1 MPCLYRHAQISLHE
15 RHGAL
20 RSPSMARIT
29 GSHLICTALKLEGV
43 KNIFGLAGDHILP
56 VLDVMADQ
64 DFRIIDTRHEQAAVH
79 MADAWSRITEQP
91 GVCMYTTPGFANAIP
106 GLTNAMHTE
115 GPVISIAG
123 CADTHDLGRGA
134 QQEID
139 QVAMAAPM
147 CKGSFM
153 VHDARRIPA
162 FIARAMR
169 LAFSGRRG
177 PVHLTI
183 PIDVQEQGVE
193 EDEIVLTNPDAYR
206 PKEAV
211 LAAPELIRRAVALLR
226 EARKPLVIAGSA
238 AGYTLSGDA
247 LQRFI
252 EMTRLPVVT
261 EEQARGL
268 ISDDHPY
275 AFGFFERG
283 LNRAAAKV
291 RDADV
296 VVLLGRKQD
305 FVIGYCRPPHVAAEA
320 KIIQIDPSPVE
331 IGRNRGV
338 AVGMV
343 GDVTSVLDQLTKEAS
358 NHVWKELPWIEE
370 LRAVRSA
377 QAEWTEKLARP
388 KTPMH
393 ALFVHKTIQSRLRPD
408 DCLVFDGGDFCHF
421 GRSLLP
427 ALKPK
432 HWFYVSSLGMLGSS
446 LPQALAAKL
455 AYPDTRVIM
464 LTGDGAFGFN
474 AMEFDTAVR
483 HKLNVVAILGNDS
496 AWGIDRQI
504 QLGLYGRA
512 VATDLLQTRYDQLV
526 QGLGGYGEFVERSE
540 DLAPA
545 LKRALTCGKPAL
557 LNVAVQRAISPRAE
571 AAIGRRKTAAK
582 K

>member
-1 MPCLYRHAQISLHE
+1 
-15 RHGAL
+15 
-20 RSPSMARIT
+20 MARVT
-29 GSHLICTALKLEGV
+29 GSHLICKALKLEGV

-79 MADAWSRITEQP
+79 MADAWSRVTEQP

-123 CADTHDLGRGA
+123 CSDTHDLGRGA

-139 QVAMAAPM
+139 QVGMAAPV

-153 VHDARRIPA
+153 VSDVRRIPE

-183 PIDVQEQGVE
+183 PIDIQEQSVQE
-193 EDEIVLTNPDAYR
+193 DEMVFTKPEAYR
-206 PKEAV
+206 AKESV
-211 LAAPELIRRAVALLR
+211 LAHPEHIRSAIALLR

-252 EMTRLPVVT
+252 ETTRLPVLT

-291 RDADV
+291 READV

-305 FVIGYCRPPHVAAEA
+305 FTLGFCRPPHVSADAR
-320 KIIQIDPSPVE
+320 IIQIDPSPLE

-338 AVGMV
+338 EVGMV

-358 NHVWKELPWIEE
+358 NHVWKELSWIEE
-370 LRAVRSA
+370 LRGVRSA
-377 QAEWTEKLARP
+377 
-388 KTPMH
+388 
-393 ALFVHKTIQSRLRPD
+393 
-408 DCLVFDGGDFCHF
+408 
-421 GRSLLP
+421 
-427 ALKPK
+427 
-432 HWFYVSSLGMLGSS
+432 
-446 LPQALAAKL
+446 
-455 AYPDTRVIM
+455 
-464 LTGDGAFGFN
+464 
-474 AMEFDTAVR
+474 
-483 HKLNVVAILGNDS
+483 
-496 AWGIDRQI
+496 
-504 QLGLYGRA
+504 
-512 VATDLLQTRYDQLV
+512 
-526 QGLGGYGEFVERSE
+526 
-540 DLAPA
+540 
-545 LKRALTCGKPAL
+545 
-557 LNVAVQRAISPRAE
+557 
-571 AAIGRRKTAAK
+571 
-582 K
+582 

>member
-1 MPCLYRHAQISLHE
+1 
-15 RHGAL
+15 
-20 RSPSMARIT
+20 MARIT
-29 GSHLICTALKLEGV
+29 GSQLVCKALKLEGV
-43 KNIFGLAGDHILP
+43 RNIFTLAGDHILP

-79 MADAWSRITEQP
+79 MADGWGRITEQP

-106 GLTNAMHTE
+106 GLANAMHTE
-115 GPVISIAG
+115 SPVISIAG
-123 CADTHDLGRGA
+123 SADLRDLGRGA

-139 QVAMAAPM
+139 QVGMAAPTT
-147 CKGSFM
+147 KGSFL
-153 VHDARRIPA
+153 VHDVHRIPE

-183 PIDVQEQGVE
+183 PIDLQEQSVD
-193 EDEIVLTNPDAYR
+193 EDEVVFYKPDEYR
-206 PKEAV
+206 PKESM
-211 LAAPELIRRAVALLR
+211 LADPALVRQAIALLR
-226 EARKPLVIAGSA
+226 QARKPLVIAGSA
-238 AGYTLSGDA
+238 AGYTLSGET
-247 LQRFI
+247 LRRFI
-252 EMTRLPVVT
+252 ETTRLPVLT

-283 LNRAAAKV
+283 LNRVASKV

-305 FVIGYCRPPHVAAEA
+305 FTIGFCRPPNVAANA
-320 KIIQIDPSPVE
+320 KIIQIDPSPLE

-343 GDVTSVLDQLTKEAS
+343 GNVTSVLDQMTGEAAA
-358 NHVWKELPWIEE
+358 HTWKDLPWLEE
-370 LRAVRSA
+370 LRAVRAA
-377 QAEWTEKLARP
+377 QVEWAENLARP
-388 KTPMH
+388 ETPMH
-393 ALFVHKTIQSRLRPD
+393 AMFVHKTLKSILRPD

-421 GRSLLP
+421 GRSYLP

-432 HWFYVSSLGMLGSS
+432 RWFYHSSLGMLGSS
-446 LPQALAAKL
+446 LPTALAAKL
-455 AYPDTRVIM
+455 AYPESRVVV

-483 HKLNVVAILGNDS
+483 HKLNIVTILGNDS

-504 QLGLYGRA
+504 QLGLYGRP
-512 VATDLLQTRYDQLV
+512 VATELRQARYEQMV
-526 QGLGGYGEFVERSE
+526 QGLGGYGEFVERPE
-540 DLAPA
+540 DLEHA
-545 LKRALTCGKPAL
+545 LQRALASGRPAL
-557 LNVAVQRAISPRAE
+557 LNVVVQRAISPRAE
-571 AAIGRRKTAAK
+571 AAIARRKAAT
-582 K
+582 

>member
-1 MPCLYRHAQISLHE
+1 
-15 RHGAL
+15 
-20 RSPSMARIT
+20 MARTT
-29 GSHLICTALKLEGV
+29 GSQLICKALQLEGV

-56 VLDVMADQ
+56 LLDVMSDQ

-79 MADAWSRITEQP
+79 MADAWSRISEQP

-106 GLTNAMHTE
+106 GLTNALHTE
-115 GPVISIAG
+115 GAVISIAG

-134 QQEID
+134 QQEIE
-139 QVAMAAPM
+139 QVAMAAPI

-153 VHDARRIPA
+153 VPDARRIPE
-162 FIARAMR
+162 FIARAIR

-183 PIDVQEQGVE
+183 PVDVQEQSVDE
-193 EDEIVLTNPDAYR
+193 NEIVFAKPEEYR
-206 PKEAV
+206 PKQSV
-211 LAAPELIRRAVALLR
+211 LTSDELVRQAIEVLR
-226 EARKPLVIAGSA
+226 GAQRPLAIAGCA
-238 AGYTLSGDA
+238 AGYTLSGEA

-252 EMTRLPVVT
+252 ETTRVPVVT

-268 ISDDHPY
+268 VSDEHPY
-275 AFGFFERG
+275 VFGFFERG

-305 FVIGYCRPPHVAAEA
+305 FVIGFCRPPHVSADA
-320 KIIQIDPSPVE
+320 KIIQIDPSPME

-338 AVGMV
+338 AVGIV
-343 GDVTSVLDQLTKEAS
+343 GDVTSVLEQLTKEAAK
-358 NHVWKELPWIEE
+358 HVWNELPWIEE
-370 LRAVRSA
+370 LRAVRAA
-377 QAEWTEKLARP
+377 QAEWTEKLAQS

-393 ALFVHKTIQSRLRPD
+393 ALFVHKTIQSILRPD

-432 HWFYVSSLGMLGSS
+432 HWLYVSSLGMLGSS

-455 AYPDTRVIM
+455 AYPSSRVIM
-464 LTGDGAFGFN
+464 MTGDGAFGFN

-504 QLGLYGRA
+504 QLGLYGRP
-512 VATDLLQTRYDQLV
+512 VATDLLQTRYEQVV
-526 QGLGGYGEFVERSE
+526 QGLGGYGEFVQRPE
-540 DLAPA
+540 DLRPA
-545 LKRALTCGKPAL
+545 LERALASQKPAL
-557 LNVAVQRAISPRAE
+557 LNVAIERAISPRAE
-571 AAIGRRKTAAK
+571 AAIGRRKAAVPK
-582 K
+582 Q

>member
-1 MPCLYRHAQISLHE
+1 
-15 RHGAL
+15 
-20 RSPSMARIT
+20 MARVT
-29 GSHLICTALKLEGV
+29 GSHLICKALKVEGV
-43 KNIFGLAGDHILP
+43 KNIFALAGDHILP

-79 MADAWSRITEQP
+79 MADGWSRITEQP

-115 GPVISIAG
+115 AAVLSIAG
-123 CADTHDLGRGA
+123 CADARDLGRGA

-139 QVAMAAPM
+139 QVGMAGPI

-153 VHDARRIPA
+153 VPEARRIPE
-162 FIARAMR
+162 FIQRALR

-177 PVHLTI
+177 PVHLTV
-183 PIDVQEQGVE
+183 PIDVQEQSVE
-193 EDEIVLTNPDAYR
+193 ENEVEFAQLDSYR
-206 PKEAV
+206 PRAP
-211 LAAPELIRRAVALLR
+211 LLTDPELVAQVIALLR
-226 EARKPLVIAGSA
+226 QAKKPMIIAGGA

-252 EMTRLPVVT
+252 ETTRSPVFT
-261 EEQARGL
+261 EEQSRGL
-268 ISDDHPY
+268 VGDDHPY
-275 AFGFFERG
+275 VFGFFERG
-283 LNRAAAKV
+283 LNRAAAKLK
-291 RDADV
+291 DADL

-305 FVIGYCRPPHVAAEA
+305 FTIGYCRPPHVAADA
-320 KIIQIDPSPVE
+320 KIIQIDPSPLE

-338 AVGMV
+338 TVGIV
-343 GDVTSVLDQLTKEAS
+343 GDAVSVLNQLTKAALQLT
-358 NHVWKELPWIEE
+358 WQELPWLEE
-370 LRAVRSA
+370 LRAAQAA
-377 QAEWTEKLARP
+377 QAEWTEKLALRQ
-388 KTPMH
+388 TPMH
-393 ALFVHKTIQSRLRPD
+393 ALYVHKAVKSMLRPN

-446 LPQALAAKL
+446 LPTALAAKV
-455 AYPDTRVIM
+455 AYPDSRVIM
-464 LTGDGAFGFN
+464 LSGDGSFGFN

-512 VATDLLQTRYDQLV
+512 VATDLRQTRYEQVV
-526 QGLGGYGEFVERSE
+526 QGLGGYGEFVERPDE
-540 DLAPA
+540 LAPA
-545 LKRALTCGKPAL
+545 LKRALAAGSPAL
-557 LNVAVQRAISPRAE
+557 LNVAVEQAISPRAE
-571 AAIGRRKTAAK
+571 AAIGRRKAAAK
-582 K
+582 N

>member
-1 MPCLYRHAQISLHE
+1 
-15 RHGAL
+15 
-20 RSPSMARIT
+20 MARVT
-29 GSHLICTALKLEGV
+29 GSHLICKALKLERV
-43 KNIFGLAGDHILP
+43 ENIFGLAGDHILP

-64 DFRIIDTRHEQAAVH
+64 NFRIFDTRHEQAAVH

-115 GPVISIAG
+115 APVISIAG
-123 CADTHDLGRGA
+123 CADAHDLGRGA

-139 QVAMAAPM
+139 QVGMAAPV

-153 VHDARRIPA
+153 VHDVKRISE
-162 FIARAMR
+162 FIARAVR

-183 PIDVQEQGVE
+183 PIDVQERSVD
-193 EDEIVLTNPDAYR
+193 EDDVLFTEPDAYR
-206 PKEAV
+206 CKAAV
-211 LAAPELIRRAVALLR
+211 LGDPDQVRRAISILR
-226 EARKPLVIAGSA
+226 QAERPLAIAGSA
-238 AGYTLSGDA
+238 AGYTLSGEA

-252 EMTRLPVVT
+252 ETTRVPIVT

-275 AFGFFERG
+275 AFGYFERG

-296 VVLLGRKQD
+296 VVLLGRRQD
-305 FVIGYCRPPHVAAEA
+305 FIIGFCRPPHVAAGA

-331 IGRNRGV
+331 IGRNRG
-338 AVGMV
+338 ADVGIV
-343 GDVTSVLDQLTKEAS
+343 GDVSSVLEQMAKEAAGYS
-358 NHVWKELPWIEE
+358 WKELSWLDE
-370 LRAVRSA
+370 LRAARAA
-377 QAEWTEKLARP
+377 QADWADSLAQP

-393 ALFVHKTIQSRLRPD
+393 ALFVHKTLESILRPD

-421 GRSLLP
+421 GRSFLP
-427 ALKPK
+427 ARTPK
-432 HWFYVSSLGMLGSS
+432 RWLNVSSLGMLGSS
-446 LPQALAAKL
+446 TPTALAAKI
-455 AYPDTRVIM
+455 AYPDSRVFM

-474 AMEFDTAVR
+474 GMEFDTAVR
-483 HKLNVVAILGNDS
+483 HKLDIVALLGNDS

-512 VATDLLQTRYDQLV
+512 IATDLLQTRYDKIV
-526 QGLGGYGEFVERSE
+526 HGLGGYGEFVERPE
-540 DLAPA
+540 ELKPA
-545 LKRALTCGKPAL
+545 IERALASARPAL
-557 LNVAVQRAISPRAE
+557 LNVAIERAISPRGE
-571 AAIGRRKTAAK
+571 AAIGRRKAAATQ
-582 K
+582 

>member
-1 MPCLYRHAQISLHE
+1 
-15 RHGAL
+15 
-20 RSPSMARIT
+20 MARVT
-29 GSHLICTALKLEGV
+29 GSHLICKALKLEGV
-43 KNIFGLAGDHILP
+43 KNIFALAGDHILP

-106 GLTNAMHTE
+106 GLTNASHTE
-115 GPVISIAG
+115 APVISIAG

-134 QQEID
+134 QQEIE
-139 QVAMAAPM
+139 QVAMAGPM
-147 CKGSFM
+147 TKGSFM
-153 VHDARRIPA
+153 VHDARRIPE

-183 PIDVQEQGVE
+183 PIDVQEQSVE
-193 EDEIVLTNPDAYR
+193 VDQVLIHTPEEYR
-206 PKEAV
+206 AGSSL
-211 LAAPELIRRAVALLR
+211 LADPEKVRQAIALLR
-226 EARKPLVIAGSA
+226 QAEKPLAVAGSA
-238 AGYTLSGDA
+238 AGYTLSGGA
-247 LQRFI
+247 LQRFV
-252 EMTRLPVVT
+252 ETTRLPVVT

-283 LNRAAAKV
+283 LNRAAGKI
-291 RDADV
+291 RDADA

-305 FVIGYCRPPHVAAEA
+305 FVIGFCRPPNLRADA
-320 KIIQIDPSPVE
+320 KIIQIDPSPLE

-343 GDVTSVLDQLTKEAS
+343 GDVTSVLEQMTKEAA
-358 NHVWKELPWIEE
+358 NHVWKELAWLDE
-370 LRAVRSA
+370 LRAVRAA
-377 QAEWTEKLARP
+377 QAEWAENLARP
-388 KTPMH
+388 ATPMH
-393 ALFVHKTIQSRLRPD
+393 ALFVHKTLKSILRPD
-408 DCLVFDGGDFCHF
+408 DCIVFDGGDFCHF
-421 GRSLLP
+421 GRSFLP

-432 HWFYVSSLGMLGSS
+432 HWLYVSSLGMLGTS
-446 LPQALAAKL
+446 LPSALAAKV
-455 AYPDTRVIM
+455 AYPDSRVFM

-474 AMEFDTAVR
+474 GMEFDTAVR
-483 HKLNVVAILGNDS
+483 HKLNIVAILGNDS

-512 VATDLLQTRYDQLV
+512 VATDLLQTRYEQVV
-526 QGLGGYGEFVERSE
+526 QGLGGYGEFVERPE

-545 LKRALTCGKPAL
+545 LERALAAKGPAL
-557 LNVAVQRAISPRAE
+557 LNVAVERAISPRAE
-571 AAIGRRKTAAK
+571 AAIGRRKAAAQK
-582 K
+582 

>member
-1 MPCLYRHAQISLHE
+1 
-15 RHGAL
+15 
-20 RSPSMARIT
+20 MARTT
-29 GSHLICTALKLEGV
+29 GSHLICKALKLEGV
-43 KNIFGLAGDHILP
+43 KNVFGLAGDHILP
-56 VLDVMADQ
+56 LLNTMVDQ

-134 QQEID
+134 QQEIE

-153 VHDARRIPA
+153 VLDVRRIPE
-162 FIARAMR
+162 FVARAIR

-183 PIDVQEQGVE
+183 PIDVQEQGVDE
-193 EDEIVLTNPDAYR
+193 NEIVFTRPEEYR
-206 PKEAV
+206 ASQSV
-211 LAAPELIRRAVALLR
+211 LANAELVRQAIALLR
-226 EARKPLVIAGSA
+226 EAKRPLAIAGCA
-238 AGYTLSGDA
+238 AGYTLSGEA
-247 LQRFI
+247 LRRFI
-252 EMTRLPVVT
+252 ETTRVPVVT

-268 ISDDHPY
+268 VSDDHPY
-275 AFGFFERG
+275 VFGFFERG
-283 LNRAAAKV
+283 LNRAAGKV

-296 VVLLGRKQD
+296 VMLLGRKQD
-305 FVIGYCRPPHVAAEA
+305 FVIGFCRPPHVAADA
-320 KIIQIDPSPVE
+320 KIIQIDPSPLEV
-331 IGRNRGV
+331 GRNRGV
-338 AVGMV
+338 TVGIV
-343 GDVTSVLDQLTKEAS
+343 GDVTSVLKQLTKEAS
-358 NHVWKELPWIEE
+358 KHTWNELPWIGE
-370 LRAVRSA
+370 LRAGRAA
-377 QAEWTEKLARP
+377 QAEWAEKLAQP

-393 ALFVHKTIQSRLRPD
+393 ALFVHKTIQSIFRPD

-432 HWFYVSSLGMLGSS
+432 HWLYVSSLGMLGSS
-446 LPQALAAKL
+446 LPQALAAKV
-455 AYPDTRVIM
+455 AYPDSRVIM
-464 LTGDGAFGFN
+464 MTGDGAFGFN

-504 QLGLYGRA
+504 QLGLYGRP
-512 VATDLLQTRYDQLV
+512 VATDLLQTRYEQVV
-526 QGLGGYGEFVERSE
+526 QGLGGHGEFVERPE
-540 DLAPA
+540 DFAPA
-545 LKRALTCGKPAL
+545 LERALTCGKPAL
-557 LNVAVQRAISPRAE
+557 LNVAVERAISPRAE
-571 AAIGRRKTAAK
+571 AAIGRRKAAVPK
-582 K
+582 N

>member
-1 MPCLYRHAQISLHE
+1 
-15 RHGAL
+15 
-20 RSPSMARIT
+20 MARLT
-29 GSHLICTALKLEGV
+29 GSDLICKSLKLEGV

-56 VLDVMADQ
+56 LLNTMIDQ

-91 GVCMYTTPGFANAIP
+91 GVCMYTTPGFANAVP

-115 GPVISIAG
+115 GAVISIAG

-134 QQEID
+134 QQEIE
-139 QVAMAAPM
+139 QVAMAAPI

-153 VHDARRIPA
+153 VPDARRIPE

-183 PIDVQEQGVE
+183 PIDVQEQSVDE
-193 EDEIVLTNPDAYR
+193 EEIVLTRPEEYR
-206 PKEAV
+206 ASQSV
-211 LAAPELIRRAVALLR
+211 LANADLVRRAIGLLR
-226 EARKPLVIAGSA
+226 EARRPLAIAGCA
-238 AGYTLSGDA
+238 AGYTLSGKA

-252 EMTRLPVVT
+252 ETTRVPVVT

-268 ISDDHPY
+268 VPDDHPY
-275 AFGFFERG
+275 VFGFFERG

-296 VVLLGRKQD
+296 VLLLGRKQD
-305 FVIGYCRPPHVAAEA
+305 FVIGFCRPPHVAADA
-320 KIIQIDPSPVE
+320 RIIQIDPSPME
-331 IGRNRGV
+331 IGRNRGA
-338 AVGMV
+338 AVGIV
-343 GDVTSVLDQLTKEAS
+343 GDVTSVLEQLTQEAS
-358 NHVWKELPWIEE
+358 NHTWNELPWIEE
-370 LRAVRSA
+370 LRAVRAA
-377 QAEWTEKLARP
+377 QAEWAEKLAQP

-393 ALFVHKTIQSRLRPD
+393 ALFVHKTIQSILRPD

-432 HWFYVSSLGMLGSS
+432 HWLYVSSLGMLGSS
-446 LPQALAAKL
+446 LPQALAAKV
-455 AYPDTRVIM
+455 AYPDSRVIM
-464 LTGDGAFGFN
+464 MTGDGAFGFN

-504 QLGLYGRA
+504 QLGLYGRP
-512 VATDLLQTRYDQLV
+512 VATDLLQTRYEQVV
-526 QGLGGYGEFVERSE
+526 QGLGGYGEFVERPE

-545 LKRALTCGKPAL
+545 LQRALNCAKPAL
-557 LNVAVQRAISPRAE
+557 LNVAVERAISPRAE
-571 AAIGRRKTAAK
+571 AAIGRRKAAAPK
-582 K
+582 